1 MSNKKLKLD
10 ELGRMDAQTYVNA
23 DKIPLIV
30 ILDNIRSGH
39 NVGAIFRTSDAYR
52 VEEIILCG
60 ITAQP
65 PQKDIQKSALG
76 ATETVR
82 WSYVKNTQDAIE
94 QLKEQDYR
102 IACIEQCE
110 SSRSLADFSIKA
122 DEKWAVVLG
131 NEVQGVQ
138 QEIVDMADVC
148 IELPQFGTKH
158 SLNVSVCGGIVI
170 WEFQKAWFKDR

>member
-1 MSNKKLKLD
+1 M
-10 ELGRMDAQTYVNA
+10 
-23 DKIPLIV
+23 
-30 ILDNIRSGH
+30 
-39 NVGAIFRTSDAYR
+39 
-52 VEEIILCG
+52 
-60 ITAQP
+60 
-65 PQKDIQKSALG
+65 
-76 ATETVR
+76 R